1 MYIKW
6 LQIGNNHFEF
16 KKRSVSLR
24 NVLKS
29 VFSKK
34 VSAAVLTAVM
44 LFVSVFS
51 MSMIASA
58 ASFSPRLSAPS
69 SSNKYYYS
77 NLNVFY
83 KYGYGMPNCTAYAY
97 GRAYEILGS
106 EPKLSWNNAEQWYG
120 YNKSNGYYKYG
131 QTPKVGAIACWSYNG
146 GGGHVAVVEKVEN
159 PVTQISLEAANE
171 ISRKYKLGDIVN
183 VEIKTKEFG
192 RIATS
197 VAKGVIT
204 QKIREE
210 EKNAVFNKYYTK
222 ENDIITGIVRKIN
235 QRGIIVNLGKL
246 DAMLT
251 EDDIVPTEK
260 LKPNDRIKVY
270 VTEVKEQEKSPV
282 PKITIS
288 RTSEQL
294 VKRLFETEVA
304 EIMDGI
310 VEIVTIARDPGSRSK
325 ISVRSKNP
333 KVDPVGSCVG
343 VNGSRVGAVVSELRG
358 EKIDIVRYSDNSAEF
373 IVNALAPSKVV
384 SVEADDDEK
393 TAKVVVP
400 DNHLSLAIGRA
411 GQNAKLAAKLT
422 GYRIDIKSETQAKEL
437 EEKEKLSSSETE
449 Q

>member
-1 MYIKW
+1 
-6 LQIGNNHFEF
+6 
-16 KKRSVSLR
+16 
-24 NVLKS
+24 
-29 VFSKK
+29 
-34 VSAAVLTAVM
+34 
-44 LFVSVFS
+44 
-51 MSMIASA
+51 
-58 ASFSPRLSAPS
+58 
-69 SSNKYYYS
+69 
-77 NLNVFY
+77 
-83 KYGYGMPNCTAYAY
+83 
-97 GRAYEILGS
+97 
-106 EPKLSWNNAEQWYG
+106 
-120 YNKSNGYYKYG
+120 
-131 QTPKVGAIACWSYNG
+131 
-146 GGGHVAVVEKVEN
+146 
-159 PVTQISLEAANE
+159 
-171 ISRKYKLGDIVN
+171 
-183 VEIKTKEFG
+183 
-192 RIATS
+192 
-197 VAKGVIT
+197 
-204 QKIREE
+204 
-210 EKNAVFNKYYTK
+210 
-222 ENDIITGIVRKIN
+222 
-235 QRGIIVNLGKL
+235 
-246 DAMLT
+246 MLT
-251 EDDIVPTEK
+251 EDDIVLTEK

-270 VTEVKEQEKSPV
+270 VTEVKEQEKSAV
-282 PKITIS
+282 PKIMIS

-400 DNHLSLAIGRA
+400 DNQLSLAIGRA

-437 EEKEKLSSSETE
+437 EEEEKLSSSETE

>member
-1 MYIKW
+1 MNSELIEALNILEREKDINKDVLLDAIETSLVTAYK
-6 LQIGNNHFEF
+6 NHFD
-16 KKRSVSLR
+16 KAD
-24 NVLKS
+24 NV
-29 VFSKK
+29 K
-34 VSAAVLTAVM
+34 VNIDRQTGD
-44 LFVSVFS
+44 FTIF
-51 MSMIASA
+51 
-58 ASFSPRLSAPS
+58 
-69 SSNKYYYS
+69 
-77 NLNVFY
+77 
-83 KYGYGMPNCTAYAY
+83 
-97 GRAYEILGS
+97 
-106 EPKLSWNNAEQWYG
+106 AE
-120 YNKSNGYYKYG
+120 KE
-131 QTPKVGAIACWSYNG
+131 
-146 GGGHVAVVEKVEN
+146 VVEKVEN

>member
-1 MYIKW
+1 MNSELIEALNILEREKDINKDVLLDAIENSLVTAYK
-6 LQIGNNHFEF
+6 NHFD
-16 KKRSVSLR
+16 KAD
-24 NVLKS
+24 NV
-29 VFSKK
+29 K
-34 VSAAVLTAVM
+34 VNIDRQTGDFA
-44 LFVSVFS
+44 
-51 MSMIASA
+51 I
-58 ASFSPRLSAPS
+58 
-69 SSNKYYYS
+69 
-77 NLNVFY
+77 
-83 KYGYGMPNCTAYAY
+83 YA
-97 GRAYEILGS
+97 EK
-106 EPKLSWNNAEQWYG
+106 E
-120 YNKSNGYYKYG
+120 
-131 QTPKVGAIACWSYNG
+131 
-146 GGGHVAVVEKVEN
+146 VVEEVEN

-171 ISRKYKLGDIVN
+171 ISRKYKVGDIVN

-235 QRGIIVNLGKL
+235 QKGIIVNLGKL
-246 DAMLT
+246 DATLT
-251 EDDIVPTEK
+251 GEDIVPTEK

-270 VTEVKEQEKSPV
+270 ITEVKEQEKSSI

-373 IVNALAPSKVV
+373 IVNALSPSKVV

-393 TAKVVVP
+393 TAKVIVP
-400 DNHLSLAIGRA
+400 DNQLSLAIGRS

-437 EEKEKLSSSETE
+437 EEKEKLSSSESE

>member
-1 MYIKW
+1 MNSELIEALNILEREKDINKDVLLDAIENSLVTAYK
-6 LQIGNNHFEF
+6 NHFD
-16 KKRSVSLR
+16 KAD
-24 NVLKS
+24 NV
-29 VFSKK
+29 K
-34 VSAAVLTAVM
+34 VNIDRQTGD
-44 LFVSVFS
+44 FTIF
-51 MSMIASA
+51 
-58 ASFSPRLSAPS
+58 
-69 SSNKYYYS
+69 
-77 NLNVFY
+77 
-83 KYGYGMPNCTAYAY
+83 
-97 GRAYEILGS
+97 
-106 EPKLSWNNAEQWYG
+106 AE
-120 YNKSNGYYKYG
+120 KE
-131 QTPKVGAIACWSYNG
+131 
-146 GGGHVAVVEKVEN
+146 VVEEVEN

-171 ISRKYKLGDIVN
+171 ISKKYKLGDIVN

-235 QRGIIVNLGKL
+235 QRGVIVNLGKL

-270 VTEVKEQEKSPV
+270 VTEVKEQEKSAV
-282 PKITIS
+282 PKIMIS

-400 DNHLSLAIGRA
+400 DNQLSLAIGRA

-437 EEKEKLSSSETE
+437 EEEEKLSSSETE